1 MDDGL
6 VALTYTVTGLYN
18 GPTLVNTQSISS
30 LFRGVVQ

>member
-6 VALTYTVTGLYN
+6 AELTYTVTHLYN

-30 LFRGVVQ
+30 LFEGVVQ